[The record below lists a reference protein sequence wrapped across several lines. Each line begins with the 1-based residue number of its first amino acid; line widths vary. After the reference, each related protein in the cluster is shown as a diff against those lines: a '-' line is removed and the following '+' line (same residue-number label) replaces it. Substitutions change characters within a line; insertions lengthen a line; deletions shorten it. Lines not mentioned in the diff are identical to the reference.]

1 MTHQTVRA
9 VMTQDVATVEE
20 TTPYKTV
27 ADLLAERR
35 ISAVPVLDGDG
46 RVAGVVSEADLLFKV
61 EYEGDSAEGSFLDR
75 QLHRGARAKAAGT
88 LARDVMTSPAV
99 TVPPDAA
106 VAEAAR
112 TMDRRKVKRLP
123 VVDAD
128 GRLVGIVSRRDL
140 LRVFLQS
147 DEAIRGEVLDDVFHR
162 VLWVEPSQ
170 VSVEVQDGVVT
181 LAGQLEQRSLV
192 EIAVRLTT
200 AVGGVVGVVN
210 HLTYQTDDRRINVPS
225 PLL

>member
-1 MTHQTVRA
+1 MTHRTVRD
-9 VMTQDVATVEE
+9 VMTPDVATVEE

-35 ISAVPVLDGDG
+35 ISAVPVLDRDG
-46 RVAGVVSEADLLFKV
+46 RVAGIVSEADLLHKV
-61 EYEGDSAEGSFLDR
+61 EFNGDAAEGSFLDR

-88 LARDVMTSPAV
+88 VAKDVMTSPAV
-99 TVPPDAA
+99 TIPPDAT
-106 VAEAAR
+106 VVEAAR
-112 TMDRRKVKRLP
+112 VMDRRKVKRLP

-140 LRVFLQS
+140 LGVFLQP
-147 DEAIRGEVLDDVFHR
+147 DEAIRAEVLDDVFHR
-162 VLWVEPSQ
+162 VLWVEPPHI
-170 VSVEVQDGVVT
+170 SVEVQDGIVT
-181 LAGQLEQRSLV
+181 LAGKLEQRSLV

-210 HLTYQTDDRRINVPS
+210 HLTYQTDDRRIDVPS

>member
-1 MTHQTVRA
+1 MTHRTVRD
-9 VMTQDVATVEE
+9 VMTPGVATVEE

-35 ISAVPVLDGDG
+35 ISAVPVLDRDG
-46 RVAGVVSEADLLFKV
+46 RVAGIVSEADLLHKV
-61 EYEGDSAEGSFLDR
+61 EFNGDAAEGSFLDR

-88 LARDVMTSPAV
+88 VAKDVMTSPAV
-99 TVPPDAA
+99 TIPPDAT
-106 VAEAAR
+106 VVEAAR
-112 TMDRRKVKRLP
+112 VMDRRKVKRLP

-140 LRVFLQS
+140 LGVFLQP
-147 DEAIRGEVLDDVFHR
+147 DEAIRAEVLDDVFHR
-162 VLWVEPSQ
+162 VLWVEPPHI
-170 VSVEVQDGVVT
+170 SVEVQDGIVT
-181 LAGQLEQRSLV
+181 LAGKLEQRSLV

-210 HLTYQTDDRRINVPS
+210 HLTYQTDDRRIDVPS